1 MEIIGYENYKIYE
14 NGNIERFG
22 KILKPTLNMLGYYYV
37 SLYKDCKEKKF
48 KIHRL
53 IALHFI
59 DNPENH
65 PYVDHIDRNP
75 KNNQIENL
83 RWVTRIQNQRNKTK
97 VKNASSKY
105 NGVSWSKKA
114 KKYLVQ
120 IMVDK
125 KHIYLGLFVNEE
137 DAAKKYN
144 DYIDFH
150 NLEFFNKNTI

>member
-59 DNPENH
+59 DNPENL
-65 PYVDHIDRNP
+65 PVVDHIDRDTKNCDLKKCWGHTGVPGNP
-75 KNNQIENL
+75 QKNFWAERIASFRYLETIKSKNL
-83 RWVTRIQNQRNKTK
+83 
-97 VKNASSKY
+97 KN
-105 NGVSWSKKA
+105 
-114 KKYLVQ
+114 
-120 IMVDK
+120 I
-125 KHIYLGLFVNEE
+125 H
-137 DAAKKYN
+137 
-144 DYIDFH
+144 YIF
-150 NLEFFNKNTI
+150 LNKNVIT